1 MKECNSCGKE
11 AKVQLFKHEIHPVIK
26 IAGFDYP
33 HNFSIC
39 KDCIMEEIEDALDKL
54 EENEEIDILIEN
66 QRFSERFVNEDLQE
80 MEE

>member
-33 HNFSIC
+33 HSFKIC
-39 KDCIMEEIEDALDKL
+39 KECILEELEKALEEIGED
-54 EENEEIDILIEN
+54 EEVDILVEN